1 MCLIGYYSHEELI
14 EKFEKLR
21 INDLKRL
28 YKQIEQIE
36 KEKDF
41 YSYEFRLSVYNYI
54 QEQTIGLEYGNRNFL
69 EVPISNMDN
78 KQPSYL
84 IDILYYMLSS
94 EMIDFSEYNK
104 SQIDKVCVIIDNFK
118 NHLDIDKIKTY
129 LIAMYLMHIDTFTF
143 NLNAYAVEFKI
154 LMKMEKMQKKT
165 EAIVREMHKKMDINN
180 ENFDKKLSIFG
191 KKIKNFNANIITI
204 ITIIFSAFSIIG
216 FNLFIIQSSLSLNSI
231 IILNLSMVFSLS
243 IVFSILD
250 YLIFEKGK
258 VYYLSIISGTIL
270 FIIII
275 ILKCDLIRLIKNFF

>member
-1 MCLIGYYSHEELI
+1 
-14 EKFEKLR
+14 
-21 INDLKRL
+21 
-28 YKQIEQIE
+28 
-36 KEKDF
+36 
-41 YSYEFRLSVYNYI
+41 
-54 QEQTIGLEYGNRNFL
+54 
-69 EVPISNMDN
+69 MD
-78 KQPSYL
+78 
-84 IDILYYMLSS
+84 
-94 EMIDFSEYNK
+94 
-104 SQIDKVCVIIDNFK
+104 V
-118 NHLDIDKIKTY
+118 
-129 LIAMYLMHIDTFTF
+129 
-143 NLNAYAVEFKI
+143 
-154 LMKMEKMQKKT
+154 
-165 EAIVREMHKKMDINN
+165 NN